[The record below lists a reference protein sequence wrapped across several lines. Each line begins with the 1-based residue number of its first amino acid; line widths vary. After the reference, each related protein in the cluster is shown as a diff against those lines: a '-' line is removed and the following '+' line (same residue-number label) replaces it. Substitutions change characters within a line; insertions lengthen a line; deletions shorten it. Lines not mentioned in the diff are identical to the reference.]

1 LGANFTSN
9 VGEFYAIFLWA
20 VLYNAKENI
29 AKVSRRINQPMK
41 SKSFA
46 EFMGSLLNIW
56 KSIINKWAKYTFAKI
71 HETLFRCK

>member
-1 LGANFTSN
+1 MVVSYKKSKLDPPHI
-9 VGEFYAIFLWA
+9 YKRA

-46 EFMGSLLNIW
+46 EFMGSLLNI
-56 KSIINKWAKYTFAKI
+56 
-71 HETLFRCK
+71 